1 MNLTP
6 TQKAD
11 ELIEKFRN
19 FDVTVLGCG
28 NPSNP
33 CIISEKM
40 FDHSATQCAIIAVD
54 EIIDNTEVIWFESES
69 WTNELREIVK
79 FWQEVKQ
86 ILTDRL

>member
-11 ELIEKFRN
+11 ELIEKFRALN
-19 FDVTVLGCG
+19 VTLLGCG

-33 CIISEKM
+33 CIITSNMLEK
-40 FDHSATQCAIIAVD
+40 SAIQCAIVAVD
-54 EIIDNTEVIWFESES
+54 QILIMRWNLPHYGSKEGMI
-69 WTNELREIVK
+69 
-79 FWQEVKQ
+79 FWQEVKT